1 MTEIGALRIATDDG
15 IPFAREKLRACL
27 VAADLNRIFIGQ
39 VIARISQELRGRTPA
54 MIAVSIDR
62 DRKAIVIQSDVSP
75 VSEYRLS
82 LRNEPD
88 ERAIVIMR
96 NVIAFLTRDE
106 LMHDLERQVDA
117 RTAEL
122 KIERERSESLLR
134 NMLPNSVAT
143 RIKDGETIADLHQAS
158 VVFIDIAGFTAYARD
173 RNADEVVSVLDR
185 IFRVF
190 DEVTRRHGLEK
201 IKTIGDGYLAAAGLP
216 NPQIDHVDRAVLMAL
231 NIVAAL
237 PTLTA
242 ALGTNFDVRLGV
254 HCGPVLAGVIGVDKP
269 FYDIWGDT
277 VNVAARLEKYG
288 AEGKVHVSED
298 VRQRVGGRFDFEDR
312 GMIELKNRGA
322 LRTWFVDWPK
332 GEKQD

>member
-88 ERAIVIMR
+88 VRAIVIMR

-122 KIERERSESLLR
+122 KI
-134 NMLPNSVAT
+134 
-143 RIKDGETIADLHQAS
+143 
-158 VVFIDIAGFTAYARD
+158 
-173 RNADEVVSVLDR
+173 
-185 IFRVF
+185 
-190 DEVTRRHGLEK
+190 
-201 IKTIGDGYLAAAGLP
+201 
-216 NPQIDHVDRAVLMAL
+216 
-231 NIVAAL
+231 
-237 PTLTA
+237 
-242 ALGTNFDVRLGV
+242 
-254 HCGPVLAGVIGVDKP
+254 
-269 FYDIWGDT
+269 
-277 VNVAARLEKYG
+277 
-288 AEGKVHVSED
+288 
-298 VRQRVGGRFDFEDR
+298 
-312 GMIELKNRGA
+312 
-322 LRTWFVDWPK
+322 
-332 GEKQD
+332 